1 MHASSLEATGSI
13 FFKAIL
19 REGYVGQN
27 TFDLPVSPSSP
38 SSSAL
43 QGSDGT
49 RDPSRLDLRD
59 LDTNPSSRHR
69 PAPGSQPGVIRQ
81 IGGHIT
87 PPSSE
92 TSNGDREHPVLYELF
107 FPAPLEA
114 TAVEKLRHH
123 LTTRNVF
130 ALIFRKALVGFNVF
144 QTLRDIHERLQLYM
158 VPDCDN
164 AAIIIDY
171 IVAHRLDD
179 VRAEP
184 ASAAGLLAWCE
195 TSAVR
200 WSEGWRE
207 AFVHCSGMYAQ
218 LKSTSEFLDV
228 SQFSRTLLDHANLE
242 VQVRVQHA
250 AEKLATFDFAEIWP
264 MQSVLLPPARESFYR
279 FRHFLVRHY
288 GAIYGSWPA
297 PARVGTTEIWLTR
310 DITKRLQSDFGALY
324 DYLVDRDM
332 TWEAGTSPQ
341 DREWRI
347 VSKAAKPHYRADGD
361 GLPLT
366 SMLLGFD
373 NRNKYPHIPHPY
385 PLLPPP
391 RPPPIPSKQN
401 RFAKKARQTETTFTE
416 QRVALEYS
424 EATNLFR
431 LGPENSANNLV
442 EVFAQ
447 FEKSDMP
454 VEVDPSQ
461 ARKGRWVLL
470 YGILQVLATVSVDT
484 PGLRFTEKVPYFLN
498 PQLRGTPPWRGKKDV
513 PAETTHE
520 HSYCWTVPSTWEEA
534 GRSSTLA
541 NISEEVVTDGNS
553 LLANES
559 GPALTMNDG
568 GLGSSGGGSGRRDNR
583 QPWIYG
589 TDGSGPK
596 SADAHPAPPME
607 DTVSDWPIR
616 TPVAATSGFV
626 APKGW

>member
-1 MHASSLEATGSI
+1 MGPT
-13 FFKAIL
+13 
-19 REGYVGQN
+19 

-43 QGSDGT
+43 QGSDGM
-49 RDPSRLDLRD
+49 RDPSRLELRD
-59 LDTNPSSRHR
+59 LDTNPSSSRHR
-69 PAPGSQPGVIRQ
+69 PTPGSQYGFIRQ
-81 IGGHIT
+81 VGGHLT

-107 FPAPLEA
+107 FPAPLDVTTMEN
-114 TAVEKLRHH
+114 LRHH

-130 ALIFRKALVGFNVF
+130 ALIFRKALVGFNIF
-144 QTLRDIHERLQLYM
+144 QMLLDLHERLQLYM
-158 VPDCDN
+158 LPDSDN
-164 AAIIIDY
+164 ASVIINH
-171 IVAHRLDD
+171 IVSHHLDD

-184 ASAAGLLAWCE
+184 TSAAGLLAWCE
-195 TSAVR
+195 TSSVR
-200 WSEGWRE
+200 WYEGWRE
-207 AFVHCSGMYAQ
+207 AFVHCSGMYDQ
-218 LKSTSEFLDV
+218 LKSTSEFFDV
-228 SQFSRTLLDHANLE
+228 SQFSRNLLDHANLE

-250 AEKLATFDFAEIWP
+250 AEKLAIFDFADIWP

-297 PARVGTTEIWLTR
+297 PARLGTTGIWLTR
-310 DITKRLQSDFGALY
+310 EITKRLQSDFGALY

-347 VSKAAKPHYRADGD
+347 VSKGAKPHYRADGD

-385 PLLPPP
+385 PLLPPS
-391 RPPPIPSKQN
+391 RPLLIPSKQN
-401 RFAKKARQTETTFTE
+401 RFAKKARQTGTLPTE
-416 QRVALEYS
+416 QRVALDYS
-424 EATNLFR
+424 EATNLFQ
-431 LGPENSANNLV
+431 LGPGNSANNLV

-470 YGILQVLATVSVDT
+470 YAILQVLATVSVDT

-498 PQLRGTPPWRGKKDV
+498 PQLRGTPPWRGKNDA
-513 PAETTHE
+513 PAEEATHE
-520 HSYCWTVPSTWEEA
+520 LSYCWTVPKTWEEA
-534 GRSSTLA
+534 GRSSSLA
-541 NISEEVVTDGNS
+541 NINEEAVSDGNHP
-553 LLANES
+553 LANETE
-559 GPALTMNDG
+559 PVPTMNDG
-568 GLGSSGGGSGRRDNR
+568 GLGSSGSGSGRGKNR

-589 TDGSGPK
+589 TDGSGPN
-596 SADAHPAPPME
+596 SADAHPAQFME
-607 DTVSDWPIR
+607 DMVGDWPIR
-616 TPVAATSGFV
+616 SSAAATSGFV